1 MPGRIGKKCIT
12 QTEQVGS
19 WEWKEPGKVN
29 RVVSVKSIN
38 TLGEKKRVEKI
49 AEKSVFVC

>member
-1 MPGRIGKKCIT
+1 MERSVLHR
-12 QTEQVGS
+12 QEQVGS